1 MRGGKRPRSG
11 RPKGSPNRASGERQA
26 AVAATGCTPLD
37 VMLDNMRWADQ
48 EADRLLA
55 KGLSPGAPTGSEALE
70 TIRAVLQLKERAC
83 EWARDAAPYVHPRLA
98 AVAHRYTNAD
108 GTPIA
113 PKVTIVI
120 EGADRSAPKALEE
133 TGPGG
138 SDVRH

>member
-1 MRGGKRPRSG
+1 MAIGKKTGGRR
-11 RPKGSPNRASGERQA
+11 KGTPNKATAERQA

-48 EADRLLA
+48 EAARLLA
-55 KGLSPGAPTGSEALE
+55 KVLSPGAPTGSEALE

-113 PKVTIVI
+113 PKVTVVI
-120 EGADRSAPKALEE
+120 ERADRSAPKALEE
-133 TGPGG
+133 TGPGV
-138 SDVRH
+138 SDVHH